1 MRAVLQRVSRAE
13 VRAGGRAAGA
23 IARGLVALIGV
34 ERGDA
39 LHDAQ
44 YLAAKISGLRVWQD
58 ESGRMSRGLAEIG
71 GGVLAI
77 SQFTLLGDLRR
88 GLRPSWDQAAPAEV
102 AEPLYE
108 ACLAALR
115 ATGLPLAC
123 GVFGAHMELELVND
137 GPVTILLDSR
147 RQF

>member
-1 MRAVLQRVSRAE
+1 MSRAE
-13 VRAGGRAAGA
+13 VRAEGRLAGA

-34 ERGDA
+34 ERGDTGR
-39 LHDAQ
+39 DAQ
-44 YLAAKISGLRVWQD
+44 YLAAKIAGLRVWED

-71 GGVLAI
+71 GGVMAI

-88 GLRPSWDQAAPAEV
+88 GLRPSWDQAAPAAE

-115 ATGLPLAC
+115 AAGLPLAC
-123 GVFGAHMELELVND
+123 AVFGAHMELELTND
-137 GPVTILLDSR
+137 GPVTLLLDSR
-147 RQF
+147 RRF